1 VASLLGSP
9 LIILAA
15 AAATLIAIAVPLW
28 RMWQVYDGA
37 ASRRPFDASGAG
49 LQPTTR
55 VAEQLATLSQLGFTR
70 LGEAQ
75 LDLPGQRAVQMTATG
90 SVRVEGPARDRHTIF
105 VLVDQERTI
114 VAETGDVPGV
124 PVLVS
129 LNSAFADSTVVETMF
144 PRGESIDDPDFHSG
158 HNSHSLSRAYDDQRR
173 HIDGWRASHGE
184 PLAVTNM
191 ADYLRGDAAYRERY
205 ARRKLR
211 GPLIRRQVV
220 PAAIG
225 LLVVLVIVALMLWN
239 WPA

>member
-1 VASLLGSP
+1 VLGSP

-49 LQPTTR
+49 LQPTAR
-55 VAEQLATLSQLGFTR
+55 VAEQLAALSQLGFTR

-90 SVRVEGPARDRHTIF
+90 SVRVDGPARDRHTIF

-124 PVLVS
+124 LSWSP
-129 LNSAFADSTVVETMF
+129 STALLPIQPWWRRCFRVA
-144 PRGESIDDPDFHSG
+144 
-158 HNSHSLSRAYDDQRR
+158 SRSTIRTSTPATTATACNAPTDDQRR
-173 HIDGWRASHGE
+173 HIDGWRVGHGE
-184 PLAVTNM
+184 PLAITNM

-220 PAAIG
+220 PAVIG
-225 LLVVLVIVALMLWN
+225 LVVVFVIVALMLWN